1 MSERLPVVAGKQL
14 IKCLTSLDYVTTR
27 QKGSHIRL
35 EKKTGVGTHKITIP
49 NHDPIAKGT
58 LNDILNK
65 VSIWNQIAKEAL
77 VEMLKHKV

>member
-1 MSERLPVVAGKQL
+1 MPNKLPSVSSKKIL
-14 IKCLTSLDYVTTR
+14 SLFKKNGYEIVR

-35 EKKTGVGTHKITIP
+35 EKVTPVGTHKITIP

-65 VSIWNQIAKEAL
+65 LSVWNQIPKKNLIEEL
-77 VEMLKHKV
+77 